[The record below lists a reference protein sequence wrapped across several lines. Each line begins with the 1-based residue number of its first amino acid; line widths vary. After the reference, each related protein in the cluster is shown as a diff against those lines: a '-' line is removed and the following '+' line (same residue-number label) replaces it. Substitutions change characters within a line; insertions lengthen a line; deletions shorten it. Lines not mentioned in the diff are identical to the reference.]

1 MLYNLSNPIN
11 GFCDSS
17 NRVKVTFI
25 KFSKIEESNEFLDRN
40 PLDGW
45 SNFELLK
52 RWHILGNTGALIK
65 QS

>member
-40 PLDGW
+40 PLDG
-45 SNFELLK
+45 
-52 RWHILGNTGALIK
+52 
-65 QS
+65 